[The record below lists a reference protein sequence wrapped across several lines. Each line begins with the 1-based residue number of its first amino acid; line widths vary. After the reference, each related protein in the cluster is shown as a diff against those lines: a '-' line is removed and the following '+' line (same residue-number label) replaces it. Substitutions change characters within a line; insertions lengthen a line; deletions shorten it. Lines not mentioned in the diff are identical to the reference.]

1 MDSPSLPLSE
11 LDQEIGFWNSVYLC
25 GGLGPTVLGQ
35 YMDIAGEESRGEERE
50 ETVFH
55 TNRVVLMPLLLCRHI
70 QLCVTSS
77 TDCFHE
83 TFF

>member
-1 MDSPSLPLSE
+1 MRK
-11 LDQEIGFWNSVYLC
+11 V
-25 GGLGPTVLGQ
+25 
-35 YMDIAGEESRGEERE
+35 EEKEVRE

>member
-1 MDSPSLPLSE
+1 MRK
-11 LDQEIGFWNSVYLC
+11 V
-25 GGLGPTVLGQ
+25 
-35 YMDIAGEESRGEERE
+35 EEKKVRE

-70 QLCVTSS
+70 ELCVTSS

-83 TFF
+83 TFFLKSIILLTAILNTCVCYISPINTTWPEELCTHSRHFTE